1 MNLTRSIEPITLQA
15 DNYIKGYEQVFDILS
30 KGNYSA
36 TQALFVI
43 PWTERLGISRCEC
56 YRNGTIQEFENHV
69 SGIYQQSK
77 RQLPTIYLDKFHVDA
92 ARHWVDSS
100 PKPNDM
106 ITDYISVGGFEHSIV
121 VIFNSADKFEHNLAM
136 RSTGRD
142 PVSTGY
148 MWLFLFIDFQLVL
161 YNICQTPNLVPFTGL
176 LIIVNIPWY
185 SWMTVCFSD
194 CSDPTENETSTIQL
208 RELITQSMD
217 FSFENLIFQFENCVK
232 DDQTLALERYILG
245 LCILPTIRS
254 NS

>member
-1 MNLTRSIEPITLQA
+1 MN
-15 DNYIKGYEQVFDILS
+15 GYEQVFDILS
-30 KGNYSA
+30 KGNYYT

-92 ARHWVDSS
+92 ANHWVVSS

-142 PVSTGY
+142 CFSFLLTLSQSLDHSTTYSNIKKGCLCNFKSLI
-148 MWLFLFIDFQLVL
+148 WFL
-161 YNICQTPNLVPFTGL
+161 FTGL
-176 LIIVNIPWY
+176 LIVVNLPWY

-194 CSDPTENETSTIQL
+194 CSDPTENEIEL
-208 RELITQSMD
+208 RELIHQPMD
-217 FSFENLIFQFENCVK
+217 FSLENLIFQFENCVK
-232 DDQTLALERYILG
+232 DDQTLVLERYILG
-245 LCILPTIRS
+245 LCILPTIGS
-254 NS
+254 TS